1 MWPVRKWRKIFLI
14 LPNFEKRHALQN
26 QIRIV
31 VVNDKAAEEQT
42 ENLCSSYGKLFST
55 KTEISRQN
63 VLQYLQDKNL
73 SKLNDDQ
80 STLCNISWSKVKH
93 EVKHE
98 LNKIE
103 NYKSLGNNDLSK

>member
-1 MWPVRKWRKIFLI
+1 MRPVRKWRKIFLI
-14 LPNFEKRHALQN
+14 LPKFEKRHALQN

-42 ENLCSSYGKLFST
+42 ENLCSSYEKLFST

-80 STLCNISWSKVKH
+80 STLCNIS
-93 EVKHE
+93 
-98 LNKIE
+98 
-103 NYKSLGNNDLSK
+103 